1 LKNEY
6 VSTTKKE
13 QETFDE
19 EEKNNMQRNR
29 DNKFDMVLHNFGSM
43 IPALSCKNIKE
54 KQQPT
59 QPQID
64 LQVSII

>member
-1 LKNEY
+1 
-6 VSTTKKE
+6 
-13 QETFDE
+13 
-19 EEKNNMQRNR
+19 
-29 DNKFDMVLHNFGSM
+29 M

-64 LQVSII
+64 LQVSIIWKMGKILSFFNITNL